1 MATPSCTEL
10 RVPGLHPAL
19 GIKLHGN
26 TDINVFVIWR
36 DVFWD
41 ILVSMDVYAEPAP
54 DGSGWRNNLLVP
66 EAQRLHPTR
75 EACWREDGFEWLLRW
90 LNDELAP
97 ATHLALCGG
106 DGCYQGEGWTAARL
120 VRDDML
126 PRTGR
131 PDARNGP
138 LWELLPLHAARA

>member
-1 MATPSCTEL
+1 MRSPCVLIT
-10 RVPGLHPAL
+10 
-19 GIKLHGN
+19 
-26 TDINVFVIWR
+26 WR

-54 DGSGWRNNLLVP
+54 DGSGWRNDLLVP
-66 EAQRLHPTR
+66 EARRLHPTR
-75 EACWREDGFEWLLRW
+75 EACWHEDGFEWLLRW

-97 ATHLALCGG
+97 ATHLAPYGD

-120 VRDDML
+120 VCDGML

-131 PDARNGP
+131 PAASNGP
-138 LWELLPLHAARA
+138 LRGLLPPHAARA